1 MQKPFVITF
10 NETKTKVI
18 NFVNELYR
26 KDGVP
31 FYILDGIFEDALRE
45 IKQQAVA
52 ELNRATKEYNASQ
65 LEGEQLTL
73 EEAAQSAE

>member
-1 MQKPFVITF
+1 MQKPFVITL
-10 NETKTKVI
+10 NETKAKVI
-18 NFVNELYR
+18 NFVNELYH